1 MVVHILGDAAP
12 SNFGRWYFQTFPPF
26 FMTRIDPFS
35 IVNFTV
41 ANLVI
46 TDIFPPTTQAL
57 AGAVYQTVA
66 QLGISI
72 SIAVMAIISNSV
84 TKRSAFTD
92 KGSPEALLDGFRAV
106 FWACLVMM
114 ILSTAAGAWGLR
126 GVRSVSTNGEHQR
139 SETETKKPRVWY
151 QHSIK
156 GRDMKSRIVSL
167 PEIPPFDGASLP
179 NILASLGLD
188 SESRVNSIVDMYD
201 HDMA

>member
-1 MVVHILGDAAP
+1 MIH
-12 SNFGRWYFQTFPPF
+12 
-26 FMTRIDPFS
+26 IDPFA

-46 TDIFPPTTQAL
+46 TDLFPPKTQAL

-84 TKRSAFTD
+84 TRRSSFTD
-92 KGSPEALLDGFRAV
+92 KNSPQALLEGFRAV
-106 FWACLVMM
+106 FWACLAMM
-114 ILSTAAGAWGLR
+114 VLSTAAGAWGLR
-126 GVRSVSTNGEHQR
+126 GLRSVSINGEHRR

-151 QHSIK
+151 QHSVK
-156 GRDMKSRIVSL
+156 GRDMKSRVESL

-188 SESRVNSIVDMYD
+188 SESRVSSIVDMYD
-201 HDMA
+201 YNMA

>member
-1 MVVHILGDAAP
+1 MVFPIFSCCCMIHIDH
-12 SNFGRWYFQTFPPF
+12 FP
-26 FMTRIDPFS
+26 

-46 TDIFPPTTQAL
+46 TDIFPTETQAL

-84 TKRSAFTD
+84 TETSSFTD
-92 KGSPEALLDGFRAV
+92 KSSPQALLEGFRAV
-106 FWACLVMM
+106 FWACLAMM

-126 GVRSVSTNGEHQR
+126 GVRSVSANEEHRR
-139 SETETKKPRVWY
+139 SKTEISKPRVWY

-156 GRDMKSRIVSL
+156 IGNMKSRVVSFVPEL
-167 PEIPPFDGASLP
+167 PPYDGTSLP
-179 NILASLGLD
+179 NILAALGLD
-188 SESRVNSIVDMYD
+188 HSSKVNSIVDIYD
-201 HDMA
+201 YDMA